1 MSCQNSIYIKVP
13 LKASSRA
20 KFLNKINGV
29 YINKFLRNRQALLRE
44 LISRNI
50 LPKIMTKRETKN
62 KKFEERTKF
71 SYISNKLAQ
80 LWVRVFKIIKV
91 S

>member
-1 MSCQNSIYIKVP
+1 MSIQNSIYVKVP

-20 KFLNKINGV
+20 EFLNKVDGV
-29 YINKFLRNRQALLRE
+29 YMNKFLRNRQALLRE

-50 LPKIMTKRETKN
+50 LLKIMTKRESKN
-62 KKFEERTKF
+62 KKFEERDF
-71 SYISNKLAQ
+71 LILQ

-91 S
+91 G